1 MGWNYPD
8 VSLEDLMRLIKGFM
22 DILILTSGYQ
32 SSGRIAYWDVQNIKR
47 AFQWGFF
54 FEKVFRYLGS
64 SDVYEDSIR
73 ELDTALSEMK
83 SNASFPQGLAHISSV
98 TLANAQDFVSEHLI
112 NTLPLKVEHLRAF
125 LTTVVEMDLDELS
138 QAEDDCLTAY
148 LNKLGLQDASHPLV
162 PKKMGSSKDL
172 DMLCPD
178 IALNKVVKKSTGDYF
193 TKYTVKTLLKR
204 WSAMSCLSTVET
216 GLHILFNCVKCMNW
230 SESDITSL
238 EGLQENDKAQRSAEQ
253 LVDFITWNQ
262 WKSNHLLY
270 FLDRRTVRLV
280 SGASMIFSAPKIQW
294 VNVIEGLN
302 VREES
307 SDADISETIELL
319 LLGSVAHRWNRLL
332 EHLMSVSYYSL
343 PISEQYH
350 QVLNV
355 LSGSCQ
361 SFHSKT
367 EVMSSEIYIDVL
379 LLMSTLQ
386 ITTEGK
392 RGATMKFS
400 RFSSFGKFQF
410 LKFWKRFG
418 RAGSSVTLGNV
429 QRRPSIFVSFDCC
442 HGSFSLRKLVVK
454 FKTQW
459 KQSLGWQRS
468 SPQYSYDLR
477 SYSLNFDDGLHNENR
492 PPHGC

>member
-367 EVMSSEIYIDVL
+367 EVMSSEENNILEYLTQL
-379 LLMSTLQ
+379 LGGQLDRLWKLSPALAAAAIPSWSALFRLYLSKLQTLMNTELSVRCCNCSQ
-386 ITTEGK
+386 EGK
-392 RGATMKFS
+392 EHSDCVIAERIWCFYI
-400 RFSSFGKFQF
+400 FHV
-410 LKFWKRFG
+410 W
-418 RAGSSVTLGNV
+418 GSHLN
-429 QRRPSIFVSFDCC
+429 P
-442 HGSFSLRKLVVK
+442 
-454 FKTQW
+454 
-459 KQSLGWQRS
+459 
-468 SPQYSYDLR
+468 DL
-477 SYSLNFDDGLHNENR
+477 Y
-492 PPHGC
+492 